1 MISKELVFNGFAN
14 FTSEPK
20 LTLGKTT
27 SEWKVVVTNDGIFLQ
42 KSSNDV
48 ASLSKETSSEE
59 TTLRADNARL
69 ANVKFRSANG
79 GGKLGIVAQS
89 NGHVSLKEI

>member
-1 MISKELVFNGFAN
+1 M
-14 FTSEPK
+14 
-20 LTLGKTT
+20 TLGKTT
-27 SEWKVVVTNDGIFLQ
+27 SPWKVVVKNDGIFLQ